1 MFWGYVLNPI
11 PHLVLGETKWK
22 GQRAL
27 GTVLSTVPLPRP
39 WLVAEVGVLCAL
51 LPESSR
57 LPSTS
62 FPPFPMGCLLHPPF
76 QPAPKPVFSH
86 PHFFLPPIFV
96 SPSCSLL
103 KKKKKNQQ
111 NQSTERLDLQMSG
124 QETGNKGNQSEE
136 GAGIITVINSSSR
149 DTAPPLRLGGVE
161 RQALQG
167 RLRGAGCQ
175 GELRHCP
182 LLTVG

>member
-1 MFWGYVLNPI
+1 MSLTLSLTWCWEKLSQKARGPWGLCCPQFHF
-11 PHLVLGETKWK
+11 PGLGWW
-22 GQRAL
+22 QRA
-27 GTVLSTVPLPRP
+27 VFCVHCYLSLPGSHLHLSHPFP
-39 WLVAEVGVLCAL
+39 WAVSSILLSSL
-51 LPESSR
+51 LPS
-57 LPSTS
+57 LS
-62 FPPFPMGCLLHPPF
+62 FLTHI
-76 QPAPKPVFSH
+76 
-86 PHFFLPPIFV
+86 FFLPPIFV
-96 SPSCSLL
+96 SPSRSLL
-103 KKKKKNQQ
+103 KKKKNQQ